1 MDDSLLSLP
10 LKKSFLQRWLP
21 HPWTTVTLILL
32 WLALQN
38 SLSNGN
44 LLIALL
50 LGLALPIYT
59 SHFWPQRQSVRNPIP
74 VFGLIV
80 IVMWDIVVANVQVAG
95 LILFKNSS
103 QLRCR
108 WVSVPLELESSEA
121 LTALASIVSLT
132 PGTISSD
139 FSNDNCFL
147 LVHCLDLEDADSL
160 IHLIKNRYEKRLKR
174 ILE

>member
-1 MDDSLLSLP
+1 MDDSLPSLP
-10 LKKSFLQRWLP
+10 LKKTFLQRWLP
-21 HPWTTVTLILL
+21 HPRTTVTLMLL
-32 WLALQN
+32 WLALHN

-59 SHFWPQRQSVRNPIP
+59 SNFWPQRQSVRNPIL
-74 VFGLIV
+74 VFGLIIIV
-80 IVMWDIVVANVQVAG
+80 IRDIIVANVQVAG
-95 LILFKNSS
+95 IILFKNSS
-103 QLRCR
+103 RLRSR

-121 LTALASIVSLT
+121 LTALAAIVSLT

-139 FSNDNCFL
+139 FSNDNRFL

-160 IHLIKNRYEKRLKR
+160 IYLIKNRYEERIKR

>member
-1 MDDSLLSLP
+1 MDDSLPSLP
-10 LKKSFLQRWLP
+10 LKKTFLQRWLP
-21 HPWTTVTLILL
+21 HPRTTVTLMLL
-32 WLALQN
+32 WLALHN

-59 SHFWPQRQSVRNPIP
+59 SNFWPQRQSVRNPIL

-80 IVMWDIVVANVQVAG
+80 IVIWDIIVANVQVAG
-95 LILFKNSS
+95 IILFKNSS
-103 QLRCR
+103 RLRSR

-121 LTALASIVSLT
+121 LTALAAIVSLT

-139 FSNDNCFL
+139 FSNDNRFL

-160 IHLIKNRYEKRLKR
+160 IYLIKNRYEERIKR